1 VKIYY
6 RVSRLRLGW
15 GSIPGSAF
23 LHLRLNYSRPAS
35 DEWGCNREG
44 SAICPNNSLKVLEE
58 SGQLSNS
65 TFPVNIGRVSKQHED
80 RIAIDSANFI
90 PRVESIGKLF
100 HLLKISRLFAP
111 SCKILKQLAD
121 RIKYNFDEDNSR
133 KVKQTLNTKSECLS
147 RVEFELSESEAKFFL
162 DRISGTGNIDRKFF
176 GDYFER
182 AKFHLQAFGNLL
194 NWRSYVLGW
203 GGVSL
208 YAHKSAWL
216 RKAVSPKQGLSVLTN
231 HQHQASGKK
240 RLLGFFL
247 FPANMEESELKYE
260 LESEERGRKGAWSY
274 CVII

>member
-1 VKIYY
+1 M
-6 RVSRLRLGW
+6 
-15 GSIPGSAF
+15 
-23 LHLRLNYSRPAS
+23 
-35 DEWGCNREG
+35 
-44 SAICPNNSLKVLEE
+44 
-58 SGQLSNS
+58 
-65 TFPVNIGRVSKQHED
+65 
-80 RIAIDSANFI
+80 
-90 PRVESIGKLF
+90 F
-100 HLLKISRLFAP
+100 HLLKISRLFAR

-121 RIKYNFDEDNSR
+121 RIKYNFDVDNSR
-133 KVKQTLNTKSECLS
+133 KVQQTSNTKSQCLS

-162 DRISGTGNIDRKFF
+162 DRDSGTENIDRKFF

-203 GGVSL
+203 AGVSL
-208 YAHKSAWL
+208 YVQKSAWL
-216 RKAVSPKQGLSVLTN
+216 RKAVSPKQGLSILTN